1 MSNEAQPHVNHHV
14 SALDPV
20 HDVSPGGGYPP
31 RQGRD
36 GPGRGLNPRCGA
48 HPGRLYGTLV
58 LAERRSGYVIMLVGS
73 LLGLSMPVI
82 HVMGAG
88 GGFRGEIAK
97 SPGAFL
103 FVWTLPPLGVTS

>member
-36 GPGRGLNPRCGA
+36 GPGRRINPRCGA

-73 LLGLSMPVI
+73 LRGLSMPLI
-82 HVMGAG
+82 RVMGAVG
-88 GGFRGEIAK
+88 VIRSDIAK
-97 SPGAFL
+97 PSD
-103 FVWTLPPLGVTS
+103 V